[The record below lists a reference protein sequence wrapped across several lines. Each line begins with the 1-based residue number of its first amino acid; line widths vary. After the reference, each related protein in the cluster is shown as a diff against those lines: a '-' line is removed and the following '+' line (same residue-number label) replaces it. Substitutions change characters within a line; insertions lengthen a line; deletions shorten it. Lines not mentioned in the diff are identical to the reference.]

1 MKRLTYYI
9 ATVDYAL
16 MRRDAKKVAQWQI
29 VRIIPCHGDVLE
41 GDGNDAWNSVY
52 AWFLR
57 GSPQSGVVNKL
68 MIPVMKV
75 ARRVFLM

>member
-1 MKRLTYYI
+1 MRRPICYI

-16 MRRDAKKVAQWQI
+16 MRRDAKRVAQWQI
-29 VRIIPCHGDVLE
+29 ARIIPCHRDVLE

-57 GSPQSGVVNKL
+57 GPPQSSVVNKV
-68 MIPVMKV
+68 MVPVMKL